1 MRFQYLLIL
10 LKLYKTN
17 YTLNLSVHVPA
28 DRTNCKEGE
37 IRLRGGLRE
46 GTVEL
51 CLSGIWGTICDNSW
65 DSRDASVVCR
75 QLGFPV
81 LGEIIEHEFS
91 IDTISSLFL

>member
-1 MRFQYLLIL
+1 M
-10 LKLYKTN
+10 
-17 YTLNLSVHVPA
+17 HVPT

-37 IRLRGGLRE
+37 IQLNGGLIMRE

-51 CLSGIWGTICDNSW
+51 CLNGIRGTICDNSW

-91 IDTISSLFL
+91 IDTIISLFW